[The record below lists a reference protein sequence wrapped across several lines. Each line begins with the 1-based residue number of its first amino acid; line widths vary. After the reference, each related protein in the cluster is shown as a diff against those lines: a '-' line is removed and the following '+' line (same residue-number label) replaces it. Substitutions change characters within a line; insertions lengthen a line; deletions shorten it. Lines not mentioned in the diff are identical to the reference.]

1 MAAPGVEL
9 FLGFVRDAQ
18 FGPLVVVG
26 AGGILAEFLA
36 DRAAAL
42 APFGP
47 ATARRLLE
55 RLKIRKLLDGFRGAP
70 APDLDELAG
79 LIARFSVMAAELG
92 DLIGEMDVNPL
103 ICGSTIVAVDALI
116 RTSEDCGHGPHASG

>member
-1 MAAPGVEL
+1 
-9 FLGFVRDAQ
+9 
-18 FGPLVVVG
+18 
-26 AGGILAEFLA
+26 
-36 DRAAAL
+36 
-42 APFGP
+42 
-47 ATARRLLE
+47 LE